1 VRSRDTRHA
10 TPNRDGAPDRL
21 YVSLM
26 KRDGIYDI
34 NEQSLLS
41 ESIMNNIGRPIYD
54 DSRSWNIF
62 EAWLEIKFFITQ
74 LDYIVKFDSGE
85 RRIIV
90 I

>member
-1 VRSRDTRHA
+1 
-10 TPNRDGAPDRL
+10 
-21 YVSLM
+21 M